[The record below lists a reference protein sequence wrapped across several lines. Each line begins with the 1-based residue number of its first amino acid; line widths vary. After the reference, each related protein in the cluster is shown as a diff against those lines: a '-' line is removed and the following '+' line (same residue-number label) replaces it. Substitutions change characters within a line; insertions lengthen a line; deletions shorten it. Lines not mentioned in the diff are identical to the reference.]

1 VNHRFGDRS
10 RPYIKTH
17 PWITFTFDL
26 NRLTALDW
34 VRLGEVLSKC
44 DHIAYAALPSE
55 ISSDLHQ
62 IYLAKGIHA
71 SAQIEGNS
79 LSEEQVRARVGGD
92 LRLPESQEYLGREID
107 NIREA
112 CNLVCRELDEGDD
125 LRLTTDR
132 ISQLNKLV
140 LDGLP
145 LDEDVVPGQIRTK
158 GVVVG
163 SVYQGPPAAD
173 CEYLLDQV
181 CSWLDQM
188 LDDAAALVP
197 EWGRAVGVIRAIL
210 AHLYLE
216 WIHPFGDGNGRTGR
230 LIEFQLLLAAGFP
243 TPACHLL
250 SNYYNKTRTRYYQAL
265 RETSQAEDHPVWR
278 FASYAIQG
286 FAEEIR
292 DQVSVIQQHQLG
304 LAWVNLVGQADLGRT
319 EVTSSR
325 RRALLL
331 ALPAEGPEDFTPIS
345 ALNRIDPD
353 IAAMYAIKKTKTL
366 TRDINTLEQAGLIV
380 RSTGGEGIRPR
391 FEQLFA
397 FLPLRKV
404 KGTASQEIMDSL
416 AAASVPITESALS
429 DRS

>member
-1 VNHRFGDRS
+1 MGHRFGDKS
-10 RPYIKTH
+10 RPYGRTH
-17 PWITFTFDL
+17 PWIGFTFDL
-26 NRLTALDW
+26 NRLTSLDW

-44 DHIAYAALPSE
+44 DHIAYVALPPH

-62 IYLAKGIHA
+62 IYLAKGIHG

-107 NIREA
+107 NIRDA
-112 CNLVCRELDEGDD
+112 CNLVCQELDGGDD
-125 LRLTTDR
+125 LRMTPGR
-132 ISQLNKLV
+132 IMQFNKLV

-145 LDEDVVPGQIRTK
+145 LDEDVVPGKIRTK

-163 SVYQGPPAAD
+163 SVYRGPSAGD
-173 CEYLLDQV
+173 CEYLLGQL

-188 LDDAAALVP
+188 LDDAAVLAP
-197 EWGRAVGVIRAIL
+197 ESGRAIGVLRAIL

-230 LIEFQLLLAAGFP
+230 LVEFQLLLAAGLP

-250 SNYYNKTRTRYYQAL
+250 SNYYNKTRSRYYQAL
-265 RETSQAEDHPVWR
+265 RETSQAEGYPVWR

-292 DQVSVIQQHQLG
+292 EQVDAIQQHQLG
-304 LAWVNLVGQADLGRT
+304 LAWINLISQADLGAT
-319 EVTSSR
+319 EATSRR

-331 ALPAEGPEDFTPIS
+331 ALPPKGPEHFTPIS
-345 ALNRIDPD
+345 SLNRVDPD
-353 IAAMYAIKKTKTL
+353 IAAMYAVKKTKTL

-380 RSTGGEGIRPR
+380 RSARGNAIRPA

-397 FLPLRKV
+397 FLPLRKLSPRT
-404 KGTASQEIMDSL
+404 GEREML
-416 AAASVPITESALS
+416 AALDAASEPLPSA
-429 DRS
+429 